1 MPKSKGLRVS
11 LAGGLIFFPSVV
23 GLLFL
28 PALLA
33 TAGMLTGGMLVWSG
47 FIMTLYSFYSGQ
59 DDGNRDES
67 A

>member
-1 MPKSKGLRVS
+1 MPRSKGLQVS
-11 LAGGLIFFPSVV
+11 LAGGLIFLPSVI

-33 TAGMLTGGMLVWSG
+33 TVGMLVGGMLVWSG
-47 FIMTLYSFYSGQ
+47 FIMTLFSFYSGQ
-59 DDGNRDES
+59 DDGDGD

>member
-11 LAGGLIFFPSVV
+11 VAGGLIFLPSVI

-33 TAGMLTGGMLVWSG
+33 TAGMLVGGIMVCSG
-47 FIMTLYSFYSGQ
+47 FIITLFSFYSGQ
-59 DDGNRDES
+59 SDGDQD